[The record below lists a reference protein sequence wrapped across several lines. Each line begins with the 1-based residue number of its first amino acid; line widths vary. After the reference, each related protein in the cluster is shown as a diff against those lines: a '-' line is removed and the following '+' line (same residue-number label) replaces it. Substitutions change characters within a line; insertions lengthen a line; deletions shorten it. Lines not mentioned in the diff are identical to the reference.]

1 MRRFKQQIPEA
12 EAYAIVKEVSWGVL
26 GINGEEGY
34 PLTFAVH
41 HVLKE
46 NKLYFHS
53 AKSGYKIDAINV
65 NPKVSFLVVD
75 KDDVISREYTTYFR
89 SVMIFG
95 KAHIVKDEEEKESAL
110 HMIAEKFASADLDR
124 YEELME
130 KEAKNTS
137 VICID
142 IEHITGKE
150 AIELAK
156 QR

>member
-1 MRRFKQQIPEA
+1 
-12 EAYAIVKEVSWGVL
+12 
-26 GINGEEGY
+26 
-34 PLTFAVH
+34 
-41 HVLKE
+41 
-46 NKLYFHS
+46 
-53 AKSGYKIDAINV
+53 
-65 NPKVSFLVVD
+65 
-75 KDDVISREYTTYFR
+75 
-89 SVMIFG
+89 MIFG
-95 KAHIVKDEEEKESAL
+95 KAHIVKNEEEKESAL